1 MTEDISVTLSS
12 SIVYVSGT
20 INNVAYTFTL
30 TGTTEAGTVWT
41 ATVTRAEN
49 DIYNMELTAID
60 DKGSSTTIS
69 TVVYYGM
76 RSLVTD
82 RTLVDVLRWRTLR
95 DKGYANMTETE
106 RAEWDAGNMK
116 GAYNVSDLNRVG
128 AALNYLR
135 DRLAETSYMSQ
146 VAFVAKT
153 SWAVTDIPT
162 ASNLSDYL
170 SCVAVIRE
178 ALAQFATTPATPTN
192 TGGLDYQE
200 ANDIEKILVDV
211 DQLITNMLAA
221 RYFCAELYSGE
232 V

>member
-1 MTEDISVTLSS
+1 M
-12 SIVYVSGT
+12 
-20 INNVAYTFTL
+20 INA
-30 TGTTEAGTVWT
+30 
-41 ATVTRAEN
+41 
-49 DIYNMELTAID
+49 
-60 DKGSSTTIS
+60 
-69 TVVYYGM
+69 
-76 RSLVTD
+76 LVTD
-82 RTLVDVLRWRTLR
+82 RTAADLARWLDLRN
-95 DKGYANMTETE
+95 KGYAKMTEAE

-135 DRLAETSYMSQ
+135 DRLAEASYMSQ

-153 SWAVTDIPT
+153 GWAVTDIPT

-170 SCVAVIRE
+170 RYVAAIRE

-211 DQLITNMLAA
+211 DQLITNMLTA